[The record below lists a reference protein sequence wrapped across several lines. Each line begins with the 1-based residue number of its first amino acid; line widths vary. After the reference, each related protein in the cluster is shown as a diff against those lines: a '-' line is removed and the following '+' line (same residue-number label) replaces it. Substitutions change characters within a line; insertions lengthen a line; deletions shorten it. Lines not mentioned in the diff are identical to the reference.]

1 MSDCLSFQEYLN
13 KLVTW
18 STTWNLLFNEKK
30 CSLVRFCSN
39 DSPVSYNYHLN
50 SKPVEVKT
58 SHVDLGV
65 MVTTDL
71 QWKSHHLHMISKS
84 YKLLGLLC
92 RVFSS
97 VTCIRA
103 KKVLY
108 LSLVRSRMLY
118 CSPIWCPYLL
128 TDIRALENVQR
139 RATKFIL
146 NDHLTDYHQRLVSL
160 NLLPFM
166 MIFEINDII
175 FFIKCLKQPSK
186 RFNILSFVYFC
197 PSQTWSSAYFKLRHS
212 LSRKNYTR
220 HFYFNRLPRLWNS
233 LPYIDIQQ

>member
-1 MSDCLSFQEYLN
+1 M
-13 KLVTW
+13 
-18 STTWNLLFNEKK
+18 
-30 CSLVRFCSN
+30 VRFCSN

-58 SHVDLGV
+58 SHMDLGV

-71 QWKSHHLHMISKS
+71 QWKSHYLHMISKS
-84 YKLLGLLC
+84 YKLLGLLR

-108 LSLVRSRMLY
+108 LSLVQSRMLY
-118 CSPIWCPYLL
+118 CSSIWHLL

-139 RATKFIL
+139 RATTFIL
-146 NDHLTDYHQRLVSL
+146 NDHLTDYRQRLVSL
-160 NLLPFM
+160 NLLPLM

-175 FFIKCLKQPSK
+175 FFIKCLKQPYKQS
-186 RFNILSFVYFC
+186 NILSFVTFC
-197 PSQTWSSAYFKLRHS
+197 KLGH
-212 LSRKNYTR
+212 
-220 HFYFNRLPRLWNS
+220 LPISN
-233 LPYIDIQQ
+233 

>member
-71 QWKSHHLHMISKS
+71 QWKSHHLHMISKP
-84 YKLLGLLC
+84 YKPLGLLC

-97 VTCIRA
+97 
-103 KKVLY
+103 
-108 LSLVRSRMLY
+108 
-118 CSPIWCPYLL
+118 
-128 TDIRALENVQR
+128 N
-139 RATKFIL
+139 
-146 NDHLTDYHQRLVSL
+146 HLTDYHQRLVSL

-197 PSQTWSSAYFKLRHS
+197 SSQTWSSAYFKLRHS

>member
-1 MSDCLSFQEYLN
+1 M
-13 KLVTW
+13 
-18 STTWNLLFNEKK
+18 
-30 CSLVRFCSN
+30 VRFCSN

-58 SHVDLGV
+58 SHINLDV

-84 YKLLGLLC
+84 YKLLGLLR

-108 LSLVRSRMLY
+108 ISLVQSRMLY
-118 CSPIWCPYLL
+118 CSSIWCPHLL

-146 NDHLTDYHQRLVSL
+146 NDHLTNYRQCLVSL
-160 NLLPFM
+160 NLLSLM

-175 FFIKCLKQPSK
+175 SFIKCLKQPSK
-186 RFNILSFVYFC
+186 
-197 PSQTWSSAYFKLRHS
+197 
-212 LSRKNYTR
+212 
-220 HFYFNRLPRLWNS
+220 
-233 LPYIDIQQ
+233 